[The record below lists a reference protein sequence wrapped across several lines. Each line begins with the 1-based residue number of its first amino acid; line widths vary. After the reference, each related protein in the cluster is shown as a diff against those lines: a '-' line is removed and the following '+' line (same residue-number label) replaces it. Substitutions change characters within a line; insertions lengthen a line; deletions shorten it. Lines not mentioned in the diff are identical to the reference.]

1 LYNWPYENNG
11 GQTEMR
17 GMFMEIFAS
26 MHEILCQSLTVMH
39 PRLCY

>member
-1 LYNWPYENNG
+1 MKT
-11 GQTEMR
+11 TEGKR
-17 GMFMEIFAS
+17 KCAEMFMEIFAS